1 MNNDYT
7 LEKLNSIRNEM
18 SHFWGGI
25 FITGGG
31 AFTIISTASLNSTK
45 VIITILG
52 VIMMLVF
59 INAYIMRRTELLNI
73 LQELKQEN
81 E

>member
-1 MNNDYT
+1 MSNDYT
-7 LEKLNSIRNEM
+7 LEKLSSIRSEM

-31 AFTIISTASLNSTK
+31 ASTIISTSLNDTK
-45 VIITILG
+45 VVIATLG

-59 INAYIMRRTELLNI
+59 INAYIIRRTELLDI
-73 LQELKQEN
+73 LQELKKEN
-81 E
+81 K